1 MLIFAKDIGE
11 RDHKHSRENEN
22 PELKEYMEYQRKLY
36 PYTVIRAG
44 IDLAYKELDDILCY
58 IDNGNQKPEDSTR
71 DEYPQDIPGWYKYRF
86 PWTGSFV
93 TMEDAHAILVRL
105 IKAMDS
111 FRTQEACN
119 TYHWAVLYDS
129 THNIVNVYNELLK
142 TDFNS
147 ARDIRLSNNIEV
159 RFDDFINNYWPHL
172 EFMILSQPD
181 YSHVR
186 LLERVHRIE
195 DEIKE
200 SLGDGAAPLEVLEQ
214 AAANHGFAPATLPLL
229 RRDAIDPQWVE
240 LVPQPMD
247 GQGYAHLNELLPEGT
262 ACAGLPMIDA
272 EYEMNF
278 QLTQN

>member
-11 RDHKHSRENEN
+11 RDHKHIRENDN

-58 IDNGNQKPEDSTR
+58 IDNDHQKPEDSTR

-86 PWTGSFV
+86 PWTGSFMK
-93 TMEDAHAILVRL
+93 MEDAHAILVRL
-105 IKAMDS
+105 IQAMDS

-129 THNIVNVYNELLK
+129 THNIVHVYNELLR

-159 RFDDFINNYWPHL
+159 RFEDFVNNYWPHL

-181 YSHVR
+181 FQHVR
-186 LLERVHRIE
+186 LMKRIHQIE
-195 DEIKE
+195 EEIKE
-200 SLGDGAAPLEVLEQ
+200 SLGDGVAPLEALEK
-214 AAANHGFAPATLPLL
+214 AAAHYTFDPATLSVL
-229 RRDAIDPQWVE
+229 RRDPIDPQWVE
-240 LVPQPMD
+240 LVPKPLDDQS
-247 GQGYAHLNELLPEGT
+247 YAYLKELLPEG
-262 ACAGLPMIDA
+262 AAGAGLPVIDA

-278 QLTQN
+278 ELTLK